1 MKRLFLYLLAGLG
14 FLVIGVSCQED
25 PVTIGDGIVGQ
36 EPFVNGKATFDV
48 FAFNKNVGTIPTNQS
63 PIYQLGVFDD
73 PIYGDTE
80 GIITTQLSLVSSGGI
95 QFFGRFTEE
104 REKNNP
110 DVPEE
115 NETVTNVV
123 LYLPYFQN
131 ANADQ
136 DLDGVIDS
144 LDADP
149 NDPTSDTDGDGL
161 TDADET
167 SRGSDPL
174 NPDTDGDGI
183 GDAEDD
189 VTADNIFPVRREL
202 DSIYGD
208 RDAEFNFKVTRSTYF
223 MRDLNPDSGFQEE
236 EPYYSNQNFS
246 EEFASDILYEG
257 ILKISD
263 EEILFFQEDDPDTEE
278 DESLLVEERVQPG
291 IRVELDPE
299 YFQENFIDLEG
310 SSELLSD
317 ANFKEYFR
325 GLHLTLNP
333 IGSEVMIL
341 FDISQ
346 ARLTI
351 NYTYEATDGDD
362 IEIIEDEEVLRLLGG
377 GGTQPLQNNAV
388 NTLTSESYP
397 SEVTDAFASEANL
410 PEENA
415 SRIYLKGGAGTF
427 AEIELFDLMGGG
439 EVINEIRQN
448 NWLINEANLVFYVDR
463 ERLDAAGI
471 KEEPPRL
478 YLYNAETNTPLFNI
492 STETN
497 VDNNNP
503 LGVFL
508 NYDGR
513 LDEAL
518 GKGVKYTVRI
528 TEYLNNI
535 IQRDSVNATLG
546 LSLTADI
553 RLRGNADALLP
564 DGSPK
569 ELPVGNG
576 FTPLS
581 TVLIGSNVDPDDP
594 KRLRLEISYTEIN
607 P

>member
-14 FLVIGVSCQED
+14 VMAAGVSCDED

-36 EPFVNGKATFDV
+36 EPFVNGKAVFDV
-48 FAFNKNVGTIPTNQS
+48 FAFNKNVGSIPTNQS
-63 PIYQLGVFDD
+63 PVYQLGVFND
-73 PIYGDTE
+73 PVYGKTE
-80 GIITTQLSLVSSGGI
+80 GIITSQLSMVSSGGI

-104 REKNNP
+104 REKNEP

-115 NETVTNVV
+115 NETVTDVI
-123 LYLPYFQN
+123 LYLPYFIN
-131 ANADQ
+131 NNADQ
-136 DLDGVIDS
+136 DFDGVVDS
-144 LDADP
+144 SDADP
-149 NDPTSDTDGDGL
+149 NDPNSDSDGDGV

-167 SRGSDPL
+167 AQGTDPL

-183 GDAEDD
+183 GDAEDPA
-189 VTADNIFPVRREL
+189 TADNIFPERREL

-208 RDAEFNFKVTRSTYF
+208 REAEFNFKVTRSTYF
-223 MRDLNPDSGFQEE
+223 LRDLDPDSGFQEL

-246 EEFASDILYEG
+246 EDFASDVLFEG
-257 ILKISD
+257 VLEISD
-263 EEILFFQEDDPDTEE
+263 EEYLFFEEDDPDTEE
-278 DESLLVEERVQPG
+278 DESIIVEERLQPG

-310 SSELLSD
+310 SSELLSN

-325 GLHLTLNP
+325 GLHLTLDP
-333 IGSEVMIL
+333 VDSDVMIL

-351 NYTYEATDGDD
+351 NYTYEATDGDE
-362 IEIIEDEEVLRLLGG
+362 IEIIEDEEVLRLLAGG
-377 GGTQPLQNNAV
+377 GNQPLQNNAV
-388 NTLTSESYP
+388 NSLTSEPYP
-397 SEVTDAFASEANL
+397 QDVADAFASSENL
-410 PEENA
+410 PQENA
-415 SRIYLKGGAGTF
+415 SRIYLKGGAGTYT
-427 AEIELFDLMGGG
+427 EIELFDLMGGG
-439 EVINEIRQN
+439 EAINEIRQN
-448 NWLINEANLVFYVDR
+448 NWLINEANLIFYVDR
-463 ERLDAAGI
+463 ERLDAEGI
-471 KEEPPRL
+471 TDEPPRL

-497 VDNNNP
+497 VDDTP

-518 GKGVKYTVRI
+518 GRGIKYKVRI

-553 RLRGNADALLP
+553 RLRGTSEVVLP
-564 DGSPK
+564 DDTMK
-569 ELPVGNG
+569 EFPVGNG
-576 FTPLS
+576 FTPLG
-581 TVLIGSNVDPDDP
+581 TVLIGSNVDADDP
-594 KRLRLEISYTEIN
+594 KRLRLEISYTEID